1 MGADREPARAKKPPC
16 RPYTESALHRAP
28 EPTEDPPLQIAAGNP
43 EQLRALTRIC
53 TDDLLEAF
61 GLCRRW
67 TEVPGRRESSL
78 RRISTRAVEPLCRL
92 PAARLA
98 RQVAFYD
105 GIVGERGLRAGGAWA
120 VQRLS
125 RSLAVSGAGSI
136 PAEGPVLVV
145 SSHPGL
151 ADSLSL
157 FAAIPREDL
166 RVIAAERAFLR
177 ALPNTSRYLLPVDTS
192 LGGGP
197 GGLRKASRHLKRG
210 GALLTFPKGG
220 IEPDP
225 ASVPGAEASLESWSR
240 SLSLFAR
247 LTPEAK
253 VIPAIVSGVISP
265 SALVNP
271 VTRLRRRPEDQR
283 WLAASLQMLVPTLR
297 DVHTEVRFGRPV
309 SPSVN
314 GGEDTARTS
323 EEVLREARRMIRET
337 GLDQEN
343 V

>member
-1 MGADREPARAKKPPC
+1 MDRGFGQARSGP
-16 RPYTESALHRAP
+16 
-28 EPTEDPPLQIAAGNP
+28 
-43 EQLRALTRIC
+43 
-53 TDDLLEAF
+53 
-61 GLCRRW
+61 
-67 TEVPGRRESSL
+67 
-78 RRISTRAVEPLCRL
+78 RRISTRAVESLCRL

-125 RSLAVSGAGSI
+125 RSLAAFGAESI

-145 SSHPGL
+145 SNHPGL

-157 FAAIPREDL
+157 CAAIPREDL
-166 RVIAAERAFLR
+166 RVIAAERALLR
-177 ALPNTSRYLLPVDTS
+177 ALPNTSRYLLPVDKS
-192 LGGGP
+192 LGGRL

-225 ASVPGAEASLESWSR
+225 ASVPEAEASLESWSR
-240 SLSLFAR
+240 SLRLFAR

-265 SALVNP
+265 SALANP
-271 VTRLRRRPEDQR
+271 VTHLRRRPEDQR

-297 DVHTEVRFGRPV
+297 EVHTEVRFGRPV
-309 SPSVN
+309 SPSTDAS
-314 GGEDTARTS
+314 EDTPRIS
-323 EEVLREARRMIRET
+323 GEVLREARQMIREIV
-337 GLDQEN
+337 LDHEN